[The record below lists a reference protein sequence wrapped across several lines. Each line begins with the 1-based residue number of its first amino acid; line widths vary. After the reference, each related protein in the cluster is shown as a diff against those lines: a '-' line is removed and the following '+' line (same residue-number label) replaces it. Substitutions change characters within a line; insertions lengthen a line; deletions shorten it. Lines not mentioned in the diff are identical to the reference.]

1 MREFQFRIRVDRDK
15 SNLEFDCK
23 LEIEERKCMGRGKWV
38 MSSHRNKKNAIVR
51 LDSFQYWLII

>member
-1 MREFQFRIRVDRDK
+1 MRESQFRIRVDRDK

-38 MSSHRNKKNAIVR
+38 MSSHRNKKMPLYAWIRFNIG
-51 LDSFQYWLII
+51 L